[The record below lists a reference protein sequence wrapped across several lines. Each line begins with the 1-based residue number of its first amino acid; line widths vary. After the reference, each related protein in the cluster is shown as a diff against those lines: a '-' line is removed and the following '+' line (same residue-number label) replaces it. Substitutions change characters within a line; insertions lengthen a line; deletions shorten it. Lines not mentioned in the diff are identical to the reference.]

1 MLQKGTASSSP
12 LFLMRHASARLPEHD
27 RMRGEILVLNSIK
40 LEGVGPA
47 DQLGPVDFSPRVNF
61 ITGDNGLG
69 KSFLLDIGWWALT
82 RNWARGVVA
91 APRKKGR
98 KKARISYSYSKRT
111 SGDFEDSIEFNKS
124 QQIWPTKPGRP
135 PIPGVVIYAG
145 VDGGFSVWDPSR
157 NYWTDKDTSVLR
169 PTSFDFSSHE
179 VWNGLR
185 GKDGTL
191 YCKGLIQD
199 WVLWQQSQSPNFTD
213 LERVLASLSPS
224 DRERIIPGKPVR
236 FGIDATDYPSLKMPY
251 DETVALIHASAA
263 MKRICALAY
272 LLVWTWNEHVGAS
285 QRLGRQPAKEVIFL
299 VDEIECHLHPQWQR
313 RIVPSLLS
321 VMTSLTKKKVPVQLI
336 VATHSPLVLAST
348 EVIFD
353 EDKDK
358 ILTLSLNGSDVR
370 IEENTGSIQG
380 SVSNWLVSEAFGL
393 RQARSIEAEE
403 AIEVAERWMRGER
416 NELPSDLNTKE
427 KIHSALFRS
436 LRGGDDF
443 WPRWLVK
450 TNQVSKN

>member
-1 MLQKGTASSSP
+1 M
-12 LFLMRHASARLPEHD
+12 
-27 RMRGEILVLNSIK
+27 LNSVS
-40 LEGVGPA
+40 LENVGPA
-47 DQLGPVDFSPRVNF
+47 DKLGPVDFAPRVNF

-82 RNWARGVVA
+82 RNWARDVMAV
-91 APRKKGR
+91 PRDGGR
-98 KKARISYSYSKRT
+98 KKAKISYSYSKRT
-111 SGDFEDSIEFNKS
+111 SGDFEDSLEFNKS

-135 PIPGVVIYAG
+135 PIPGVVVYAG

-157 NYWTDKDTSVLR
+157 NYWTDKDTSLLR
-169 PTSFDFSSHE
+169 PASFDFSSQE

-185 GKDGTL
+185 GEDGTL

-199 WVLWQQSQSPNFTD
+199 WVLWQQSQSENFSD
-213 LERVLASLSPS
+213 LEKVLASLSPS
-224 DRERIIPGKPVR
+224 DHEPITPGKPVR
-236 FGIDATDYPSLKMPY
+236 FGIDATDYPSLRMPY
-251 DETVALIHASAA
+251 GETVALIHASAG

-272 LLVWTWNEHVGAS
+272 LLVWTWNEHIEAS
-285 QRLGRQPAKEVIFL
+285 RRLGRQPAKEVIFL

-313 RIVPSLLS
+313 RIVPALLS
-321 VMTSLTKKKVPVQLI
+321 VMMSLTKKRVPVQLI
-336 VATHSPLVLAST
+336 IATHSPLVLAST

-358 ILTLSLNGSDVR
+358 ILTLSLNGSKVR
-370 IEENTGSIQG
+370 IEENTASIQG

-403 AIEVAERWMRGER
+403 AIEVAEKWMRGER
-416 NELPSDLNTKE
+416 TELPHNLNTQK
-427 KIHSALFRS
+427 KIHDALLAS

-443 WPRWLVK
+443 WPRWIVK
-450 TNQVSKN
+450 TGQVPEK